1 MSTWPEPVQ
10 RVTEFLGESGA
21 EVRVEEFPVGT
32 HTAQQAADAI
42 GCTLPEIVKS
52 LVFEGGG
59 RSVVALVPGDRR
71 ADTGKVAATLQTD
84 EVRVAS
90 PERVR
95 ELTGFEPGA
104 VAPFGL
110 DRVDLVVMDQRL
122 LLCDHVWVGSGSPTH
137 LARVTPGELVRLSRA
152 TTLDLTADP

>member
-1 MSTWPEPVQ
+1 M
-10 RVTEFLGESGA
+10 
-21 EVRVEEFPVGT
+21 
-32 HTAQQAADAI
+32 
-42 GCTLPEIVKS
+42 
-52 LVFEGGG
+52 
-59 RSVVALVPGDRR
+59 PGDRR
-71 ADTGKVAATLQTD
+71 ADTGKVAAALKTD

-104 VAPFGL
+104 VAPFAL

-152 TTLDLTADP
+152 TTARPLADP

>member
-1 MSTWPEPVQ
+1 MSTDD
-10 RVTEFLGESGA
+10 LSI
-21 EVRVEEFPVGT
+21 
-32 HTAQQAADAI
+32 TAWDDGHQ
-42 GCTLPEIVKS
+42 TVMVPLNRK
-52 LVFEGGG
+52 
-59 RSVVALVPGDRR
+59 ALVP
-71 ADTGKVAATLQTD
+71 
-84 EVRVAS
+84 AS

-122 LLCDHVWVGSGSPTH
+122 LLCDYVWVGSGSPTH

-152 TTLDLTADP
+152 TTLDLSVDP